1 MLKDRKRLI
10 LIAHGSK
17 DPAWLV
23 SFETLRDILKR
34 DLGENNVRLAYMQ
47 FVSPTIEE
55 TVEEAFSEG
64 IFNLS
69 FLPLFMSSGGH
80 VKKDIP
86 LKIKSLKD
94 RWPELNIELF
104 PPLGEDPKF
113 IELMR
118 EIAKGY
124 L

>member
-17 DPAWLV
+17 DPEWLLP
-23 SFETLRDILKR
+23 FERLEKILKE

-47 FVSPTIEE
+47 FASPTIEE
-55 TVEEAFSEG
+55 TGEEAAENG

-69 FLPLFMSSGGH
+69 FLPLFMSAGGH
-80 VKKDIP
+80 VERDIP
-86 LKIKSLKD
+86 LKIQSLKD
-94 RWPELNIELF
+94 RWPELNIKIL
-104 PPLGEDPKF
+104 PPLGEDPRF

-118 EIAKGY
+118 EISKE
-124 L
+124 LL